1 MLMQLLYFSSFLTPI
16 LAAFLYKCKRPAMLG
31 FMRRMTLSYSFRKLY
46 IHMVTLYL
54 IAFLFYHLSV
64 FNRPLC
70 LLPSTVIAML
80 TFSFSFSERTLR
92 FVQHSRTFIAFCL
105 IGMLSII
112 IPDLLPLGFTLIVLA
127 VAAMFYPS
135 RFIMDDFS
143 KVSLWQSL
151 PDVAVDKYFRW
162 EMDVD
167 ARTLNIIR
175 RFDKSKIHPD
185 AIEDAEYVDEE

>member
-1 MLMQLLYFSSFLTPI
+1 
-16 LAAFLYKCKRPAMLG
+16 
-31 FMRRMTLSYSFRKLY
+31 
-46 IHMVTLYL
+46 
-54 IAFLFYHLSV
+54 
-64 FNRPLC
+64 
-70 LLPSTVIAML
+70 
-80 TFSFSFSERTLR
+80 
-92 FVQHSRTFIAFCL
+92 
-105 IGMLSII
+105 MLSII